1 MAARVTKI
9 RHDENTRAKIKV
21 GNIIARLNK
30 LIDGEIEMP
39 PHAVT
44 AALGLLKKALPD
56 LTSVEH
62 SGEVK
67 RTYVA
72 RMPQKQTTVEQWQ
85 KNYQTQAPVKT
96 IQ

>member
-9 RHDENTRAKIKV
+9 RHDENTRQKIQV
-21 GNIIARLNK
+21 AQILNRLNS
-30 LIDGEIEMP
+30 LIMGKIDMP

-56 LTSVEH
+56 LQSVEI
-62 SGEVK
+62 SGEIQ

-72 RMPQKQTTVEQWQ
+72 RMPAKVGGIDEWQ
-85 KNYQTQAPVKT
+85 KTYIPPQTMTKQ
-96 IQ
+96 

>member
-9 RHDENTRAKIKV
+9 RHDENTRQKIQV
-21 GNIIARLNK
+21 AQIVNRLSA
-30 LIDGEIEMP
+30 LIRGEIEMP

-56 LTSVEH
+56 LQSVEI

-67 RTYVA
+67 KTYVA
-72 RMPQKQTTVEQWQ
+72 RMPAKQHTIEQWQ
-85 KNYQTQAPVKT
+85 KNYQAPSTTTTQ
-96 IQ
+96 